1 MILIERLERKKV
13 NMKKEN
19 KLCGNDYMLCFN
31 ALIYIYRVIILKCNL
46 TKVLKCDIRKLD
58 CKVKK

>member
-19 KLCGNDYMLCFN
+19 KLCGNDY
-31 ALIYIYRVIILKCNL
+31 IYIGLL
-46 TKVLKCDIRKLD
+46 LSFH
-58 CKVKK
+58 

>member
-19 KLCGNDYMLCFN
+19 KLCRNDYMLCFN
-31 ALIYIYRVIILKCNL
+31 ALIYIYIYRVIIIFSLIFKM
-46 TKVLKCDIRKLD
+46 
-58 CKVKK
+58 

>member
-19 KLCGNDYMLCFN
+19 KLCGNNYMLCFN
-31 ALIYIYRVIILKCNL
+31 ALIYIYRVIIIFSLIFKM
-46 TKVLKCDIRKLD
+46 
-58 CKVKK
+58 

>member
-19 KLCGNDYMLCFN
+19 KLCHNDYMLCFN
-31 ALIYIYRVIILKCNL
+31 ALIYIYRVIIIFSLIFKM
-46 TKVLKCDIRKLD
+46 
-58 CKVKK
+58 